1 MGAAE
6 TIAAPE
12 SRPTP
17 ASPCVTSV
25 NLGAARKGTS
35 LRHDSIRL
43 ALAAH
48 FSSPPPES
56 ACNGRRD
63 RGRPPRRSRLVGR
76 RCFVFFRP
84 LFLFDGGFPT
94 ETAETRSNGRR
105 RQWRRIADRRLVVVA
120 RCRGAL
126 FSGRRRRPWARE
138 PVTVRSVAFAAA
150 SPPHSSRS
158 SVERP
163 PPRGRSPLGG
173 IGAEQTRRSS
183 WLRRRQA
190 TMSARST

>member
-6 TIAAPE
+6 TISAPE

-76 RCFVFFRP
+76 RCFVLFFVHC
-84 LFLFDGGFPT
+84 
-94 ETAETRSNGRR
+94 S
-105 RQWRRIADRRLVVVA
+105 
-120 RCRGAL
+120 
-126 FSGRRRRPWARE
+126 FSTVDFQRRRPRRGA
-138 PVTVRSVAFAAA
+138 TAAA
-150 SPPHSSRS
+150 GSGVALRIGGLWSSPAAGVHCSPAAGADLGRVNPSPSGRWPS
-158 SVERP
+158 PRP
-163 PPRGRSPLGG
+163 LLRIRLGLPSRGRRLAAGLLS
-173 IGAEQTRRSS
+173 AE
-183 WLRRRQA
+183 
-190 TMSARST
+190 SAPNKHVARPGFGVARPQ